1 MNLGIIT
8 QTNDKGQMVIPKSY
22 RDTLGI
28 NPDVPLQL
36 LLKTDGFYVRM
47 VENVIT
53 KNAGSDLY
61 LQLLDNTA
69 GAWADDNWD
78 NTQNQRKII
87 EKKASQTRKN
97 MVILDTSI
105 IIDHLRQKP
114 QIQGFVVWP

>member
-87 EKKASQTRKN
+87 EKKASQTRKK
-97 MVILDTSI
+97 I
-105 IIDHLRQKP
+105 
-114 QIQGFVVWP
+114 W